1 MEEEN
6 TLHQQLAAK
15 LRAAKSQQ
23 AHLDTERNGEEKI
36 HVVGAGA
43 TITAG
48 YEQLRNA
55 AEHAEENVLL
65 QRAIRRFYRR
75 LFLSRDRHLAA
86 TSGDELITELTLAG
100 YLANDT
106 IPRSYIE
113 RIGES
118 AGAYFDAYLSLDWR
132 NKRRDVWTLDVLS
145 VEIESMLNDYIKQDV
160 FVDFSYHYFLD
171 YFKKEAH
178 GKQQIENH
186 DVSVFI
192 AVHRA
197 LLKTDPAR
205 IRWILLQRYAQSPK
219 EFASYTKTNELIDML
234 MDADETERLYRIIN
248 RQGATF
254 RILWQM
260 IESEEDLDTVLGSRE
275 RFLSAYEAQIETTY
289 NAVSKKIKR
298 GIVKSVIFLFITKT
312 LIGVVIEVPYDMWMH
327 GQIIWLPLII
337 NLLFPP
343 LYMILLSNTLLL
355 PGHANTEALIDKAE
369 ALLYG
374 TSDKAVV
381 SSRRRSGN
389 YGWPY
394 RVAYALFILLV
405 VGSAVWGLYSLGFSA
420 LHLAIFLV
428 FLSTASFLGFSLSR
442 LVREV
447 EAIDGYQ
454 GGVTMIRDF
463 LYMPFVMI
471 GRWISEKYAKINLVA
486 QILDM
491 VIELPLKTILRLVRQ
506 WGAFMSD
513 QKDRL

>member
-1 MEEEN
+1 MEKHHP
-6 TLHQQLAAK
+6 LYQQLAAS
-15 LRAAKSQQ
+15 LQAAKNRQ
-23 AHLDTERNGEEKI
+23 AHLDTQKNAEEKV

-75 LFLSRDRHLAA
+75 LFLLRDRKLAA
-86 TSGDELITELTLAG
+86 GSGDELITELTLAG

-106 IPRSYIE
+106 VPRSYID

-118 AGAYFDAYLSLDWR
+118 AAAYFDVYMSLDWR
-132 NKRRDVWTLDVLS
+132 HKRRDAWTLDVLS
-145 VEIESMLNDYIKQDV
+145 VEVESMLNSYAKQSA
-160 FVDFSYHYFLD
+160 FVEFSYSYFLD
-171 YFKKEAH
+171 YFKQTDTKN
-178 GKQQIENH
+178 IENH

-192 AVHRA
+192 ATHRA

-205 IRWILLQRYAQSPK
+205 IRWILLQRYSQSPK
-219 EFASYTKTNELIDML
+219 DFGSFTKTNELIDSL
-234 MDADETERLYRIIN
+234 MDADETDRLFRIIN

-260 IESEEDLDTVLGSRE
+260 IESEEDLETMLASQD

-289 NAVSKKIKR
+289 TAVSKKIKK
-298 GIVKSVIFLFITKT
+298 GIIKSVIFLFITKT
-312 LIGVVIEVPYDMWMH
+312 LIGILIEIPYDMLVH
-327 GQIIWLPLII
+327 NEIIWLPLII

-355 PGHANTEALIDKAE
+355 PGRANTEALVDKVE

-374 TSDKAVV
+374 TSDKAVI
-381 SSRRRSGN
+381 STRRRTGT

-394 RVAYALFILLV
+394 RIAYALFILLV
-405 VGSAVWGLYSLGFSA
+405 VGSAIFGLYSLGFSA
-420 LHLAIFLV
+420 LHLAIFLM

-454 GGVTMIRDF
+454 GGVTLIRDF
-463 LYMPFVMI
+463 LYMPFVVI

>member
-1 MEEEN
+1 MEKEEN

-23 AHLDTERNGEEKI
+23 AHLDTERNAEEKV

-75 LFLSRDRHLAA
+75 LFLSRDRRLAA
-86 TSGDELITELTLAG
+86 TSGEELITELTLAG

-106 IPRSYIE
+106 ISRPYIE
-113 RIGES
+113 RIGKS
-118 AGAYFDAYLSLDWR
+118 AAAYFDVYLSLDWR
-132 NKRRDVWTLDVLS
+132 NKRRDAWTLDVLS
-145 VEIESMLNDYIKQDV
+145 VEIESMLNDYIKQEV
-160 FVDFSYHYFLD
+160 FIDFSYNYFLD

-178 GKQQIENH
+178 GKEIENH

-205 IRWILLQRYAQSPK
+205 IRWILLKRYGQTPQ
-219 EFASYTKTNELIDML
+219 EFASYTKTNELIDTL
-234 MDADETERLYRIIN
+234 MDADETDRLYRIVN

-260 IESEEDLDTVLGSRE
+260 FESEEDLETILGSRE
-275 RFLSAYEAQIETTY
+275 RFLAAYEGQIEATY
-289 NAVSKKIKR
+289 NAVSKKIKK
-298 GIVKSVIFLFITKT
+298 GIIKSVIFLFITKT
-312 LIGVVIEVPYDMWMH
+312 LIGITIEVPYDYWMH
-327 GQIIWLPLII
+327 GEILWLPLII

-355 PGHANTEALIDKAE
+355 PGHANTEALIDKAD

-374 TSDKAVV
+374 ASGKAVV
-381 SSRRRSGN
+381 SSRRRTGN

-405 VGSAVWGLYSLGFSA
+405 VGSAVWGLYSLGFSV
-420 LHLAIFLV
+420 LHLVIFLV

-454 GGVTMIRDF
+454 GGVTMVRDF

-471 GRWISEKYAKINLVA
+471 GRWISEKYSKLNLVA

>member
-1 MEEEN
+1 MEEH
-6 TLHQQLAAK
+6 TLNQQLAAQ
-15 LRAAKSQQ
+15 LRAAKNQQ
-23 AHLDTERNGEEKI
+23 AHLDTQRNTEEKM

-75 LFLSRDRHLAA
+75 LFLARDRNFAA
-86 TSGDELITELTLAG
+86 NSGEELITELTLAG
-100 YLANDT
+100 YLANDS
-106 IPRSYIE
+106 IPRSYID
-113 RIGES
+113 RIGKS
-118 AGAYFDAYLSLDWR
+118 ASEYFDVYSSLDWR
-132 NKRRDVWTLDVLS
+132 NKHRDIWTLDVLS
-145 VEIESMLNDYIKQDV
+145 VEIENMLGDYIKQDA
-160 FVDFSYHYFLD
+160 FIEFSYNYFLD
-171 YFKKEAH
+171 YFKNEGR
-178 GKQQIENH
+178 GKQVENH

-197 LLKTDPAR
+197 LLKTDAAR
-205 IRWILLQRYAQSPK
+205 IRWILLQRYQQSPK
-219 EFASYTKTNELIDML
+219 EFTSYTKTNELIDGL
-234 MDADETERLYRIIN
+234 MDGEETERLYRIIN

-260 IESEEDLDTVLGSRE
+260 VENEEDLDTVLDSRD

-289 NAVSKKIKR
+289 NAVSKKIRR
-298 GIVKSVIFLFITKT
+298 GIIKSVIFLFITKT
-312 LIGVVIEVPYDMWMH
+312 LVGVLIEVPYDIWMH
-327 GQIIWLPLII
+327 GQIVWLPLVI

-343 LYMILLSNTLLL
+343 LYMVLLSNTLLL

-374 TSDKAVV
+374 ASSKAIV
-381 SSRRRSGN
+381 SPRRRAGN

-405 VGSAVWGLYSLGFSA
+405 IGSAVWGLYSLGFSI
-420 LHLAIFLV
+420 LHLAIFLI

>member
-1 MEEEN
+1 MEKDT
-6 TLHQQLAAK
+6 TLNQQLAAN
-15 LRAAKSQQ
+15 LRSAKNRQ
-23 AHLDTERNGEEKI
+23 AHLDTERNAEEKV

-75 LFLSRDRHLAA
+75 LFLPRDRKVVAS
-86 TSGDELITELTLAG
+86 SGDELITELTLAG

-113 RIGES
+113 KIGQAA
-118 AGAYFDAYLSLDWR
+118 AGYFDVYMSLDWR
-132 NKRRDVWTLDVLS
+132 NKRRDAWTLDVLS
-145 VEIESMLNDYIKQDV
+145 VEIENMLNSYAKQDA
-160 FVDFSYHYFLD
+160 FIEFAYNYFLD
-171 YFKKEAH
+171 FFKETSDKKGES
-178 GKQQIENH
+178 H
-186 DVSVFI
+186 DVAVFI
-192 AVHRA
+192 ATHKA
-197 LLKTDPAR
+197 LLKTDQAR
-205 IRWILLQRYAQSPK
+205 IRWILLQRYSQSPK
-219 EFASYTKTNELIDML
+219 DFGSYTKTNELIDSM
-234 MDADETERLYRIIN
+234 MDGDGTDRLFRIIN

-260 IESEEDLDTVLGSRE
+260 VESEEDLENVLASRE
-275 RFLSAYEAQIETTY
+275 RFLSSYEAQIESTY
-289 NAVSKKIKR
+289 AAVGKKIRK

-312 LIGVVIEVPYDMWMH
+312 LIGVVIEVPYDILVH
-327 GQIIWLPLII
+327 GSIIWLPLVI
-337 NLLFPP
+337 NLFFPP
-343 LYMILLSNTLLL
+343 FYMILLSNTLLL
-355 PGHANTEALIDKAE
+355 PGRANTEALVDKVDT
-369 ALLYG
+369 LLYG
-374 TSDKAVV
+374 NSDRAVI
-381 SSRRRSGN
+381 SSRRRAGT

-394 RVAYALFILLV
+394 RIAYALFILLV
-405 VGSAVWGLYSLGFSA
+405 VGSATWGLYSLGFSP
-420 LHLAIFLV
+420 LHLAIFLI

-454 GGVTMIRDF
+454 GGVTMVRDF

-486 QILDM
+486 QVLDM

>member
-1 MEEEN
+1 MEKKH
-6 TLHQQLAAK
+6 TLNQQLAAS
-15 LRAAKSQQ
+15 LRAAKSRQ
-23 AHLDTERNGEEKI
+23 AHLDTQRNAEEKV

-75 LFLSRDRHLAA
+75 LFLARDRNLA
-86 TSGDELITELTLAG
+86 TSSGDELITELTLAG

-106 IPRSYIE
+106 VPRSFID

-118 AGAYFDAYLSLDWR
+118 AGEYFDVYQAMDWR
-132 NKRRDVWTLDVLS
+132 NKRRDTWTLDVLS
-145 VEIESMLNDYIKQDV
+145 VEIESMLSNYAKQDA
-160 FVDFSYHYFLD
+160 FIEFAYGYFLD

-178 GKQQIENH
+178 GKKAENH

-192 AVHRA
+192 AAHRA
-197 LLKTDPAR
+197 LLKTDVAR
-205 IRWILLQRYAQSPK
+205 IRWILLQRYQQAPG
-219 EFASYTKTNELIDML
+219 EFASYTKTNELIDTL
-234 MDADETERLYRIIN
+234 LDAEETDRLFRIIN
-248 RQGATF
+248 RQGAAF

-260 IESEEDLDTVLGSRE
+260 VESEEDLDTVLESRD

-289 NAVSKKIKR
+289 SAVSKKIKK
-298 GIVKSVIFLFITKT
+298 GIIKSVIFLFITKT
-312 LIGVVIEVPYDMWMH
+312 LVGVLVEVPYDILLH
-327 GQIIWLPLII
+327 GAIIWLPLVI

-355 PGHANTEALIDKAE
+355 PGRANTEALIDKVD

-374 TSDKAVV
+374 TSDKAFI
-381 SSRRRSGN
+381 SSRRRAGA

-405 VGSAVWGLYSLGFSA
+405 IGSATWGLYSLGFSA
-420 LHLAIFLV
+420 LHLVIFLI

-486 QILDM
+486 SILDM

-506 WGAFMSD
+506 WGAFMSE
-513 QKDRL
+513 QKDRM